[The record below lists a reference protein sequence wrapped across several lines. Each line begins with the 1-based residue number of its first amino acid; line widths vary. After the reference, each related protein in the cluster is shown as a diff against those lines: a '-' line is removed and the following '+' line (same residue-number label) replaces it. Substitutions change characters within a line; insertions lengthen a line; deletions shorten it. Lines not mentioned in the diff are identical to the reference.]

1 MPRNLKARG
10 IQVKSEIVELRD
22 LINGATSIAIVAHKR
37 PDGDAIGSLIALTL
51 SLQNAG
57 KQVTSIL
64 ADGVPNRFRFL
75 PGSDN
80 VQRNFPPDCN
90 LLIALDCSDVERT
103 GFKVEELPRSV
114 DINIDHHPT
123 NTHFGAVN
131 VVDPHAAATAEIL
144 FDLAEPLGI
153 EIDSRVAAN
162 LLTGLV
168 TDTIGFRTTNVTP
181 KLLHVVARLIELG
194 APLAEIY
201 ERTLNRRS
209 VVTARYW
216 GRGLSRLKQED
227 GLVWTN
233 LTLEDRQSV
242 GYSGKDDA
250 DLINLLSTIDGA
262 EVTVIFVEQPEGTI
276 KVSWRSRAG
285 LNIAPLAEAFGG
297 GGHHQAAGAMIVGD
311 LEEVNRRVISATRG
325 ILES

>member
-1 MPRNLKARG
+1 
-10 IQVKSEIVELRD
+10 VKSEIVELRK
-22 LINGATSIAIVAHKR
+22 LIDGATSIAIVAHER

-75 PGSDN
+75 PGSDG
-80 VQRNFPPDCN
+80 VQRTFPTDCN

-103 GFKVEELPRSV
+103 GFESKDLPRSV

-123 NTHFGAVN
+123 NTHFGLVN

-144 FDLAEPLGI
+144 FELADPLGL
-153 EIDSRVAAN
+153 EIDSCIATN
-162 LLTGLV
+162 LLAGLV

-181 KLLHVVARLIELG
+181 KMLQVVARLIELG

-201 ERTLNRRS
+201 ELTLNRRS
-209 VVTARYW
+209 VIAARYW
-216 GRGLSRLKQED
+216 GCGLSRLEQED
-227 GLVWTN
+227 GLVWTS
-233 LTLEDRQSV
+233 LTLEDRQHV

-262 EVTVIFVEQPEGTI
+262 EVTVIFVEQPGGTV
-276 KVSWRSRAG
+276 KVSWRSRAD

-297 GGHHQAAGAMIVGD
+297 GGHHQAAGAMIDGD
-311 LEEVNRRVISATRG
+311 LEDVSKRVISATRA
-325 ILES
+325 IFESDSGMSR

>member
-1 MPRNLKARG
+1 M
-10 IQVKSEIVELRD
+10 KSEIIEFRK
-22 LINGATSIAIVAHKR
+22 LIERATSVAVVAHER

-75 PGSDN
+75 PGSDG
-80 VQRNFPPDCN
+80 VQRNFPTDCN
-90 LLIALDCSDVERT
+90 LLIALDCSSVERT
-103 GFKVEELPRSV
+103 GFEVEDLPRCV
-114 DINIDHHPT
+114 DINVDHHPT
-123 NTHFGAVN
+123 NTHYGVVN
-131 VVDPHAAATAEIL
+131 VVDPRAAATAEIL
-144 FDLAEPLGI
+144 FDLADPLGL
-153 EIDSRVAAN
+153 EIDSNVATN

-181 KLLHVVARLIELG
+181 KVLHLAARLVELG

-201 ERTLNRRS
+201 ECALNRRS
-209 VVTARYW
+209 VIAARYW
-216 GRGLSRLKQED
+216 GRGLSRLEQAD
-227 GLVWTN
+227 GLVWTS
-233 LTLEDRQSV
+233 LTLEDRQHV

-262 EVTVIFVEQPEGTI
+262 EVTVIFVEQPEGAV
-276 KVSWRSRAG
+276 KVSWRSRVG

-297 GGHHQAAGAMIVGD
+297 GGHHQAAGAMIAGD
-311 LEEVNRRVISATRG
+311 LEEVTKRVISAIRG
-325 ILES
+325 ILESNSEMRR

>member
-1 MPRNLKARG
+1 
-10 IQVKSEIVELRD
+10 VKSEIIEFRK
-22 LINGATSIAIVAHKR
+22 LIEGATSIAVVAHER

-75 PGSDN
+75 PGSDG
-80 VQRNFPPDCN
+80 VQRNFPTDCN

-103 GFKVEELPRSV
+103 GFEVEDLPRNV
-114 DINIDHHPT
+114 DINVDHHPT

-131 VVDPHAAATAEIL
+131 IVDPHAAATAEIL
-144 FDLAEPLGI
+144 FDLVESLGL
-153 EIDSRVAAN
+153 EIDSYVATN

-181 KLLHVVARLIELG
+181 KVLHMVAQLIELG

-201 ERTLNRRS
+201 ERALNRRS
-209 VVTARYW
+209 VIAARYW
-216 GRGLSRLKQED
+216 GRGLSRLEQED
-227 GLVWTN
+227 GLVWTS
-233 LTLEDRQSV
+233 LTLEDRQRV

-250 DLINLLSTIDGA
+250 DLINLLTTIDGA
-262 EVTVIFVEQPEGTI
+262 EVTVIFVEQPKGAV

-285 LNIAPLAEAFGG
+285 LNITPLAEVFGG
-297 GGHHQAAGAMIVGD
+297 GGHHQAAGAMIVGE
-311 LEEVNRRVISATRG
+311 LEEVTKRVISATRG
-325 ILES
+325 ILASDSEMRR